1 MVGADDDGSIG
12 DVELLGELLELGVL
26 AGMVGEIVDH

>member
-1 MVGADDDGSIG
+1 VVGADDDGSIG
-12 DVELLGELLELGVL
+12 DVGELLELGVL